1 MGEAKRRKETGAPPP
16 QKGKSN
22 KLLYAGIGLLALA
35 AVLLGVFFLTAPP
48 KPTSDGLPV
57 AAPNAEDFPA
67 QWVPRMHRSWCV
79 NLLTTNAPP
88 AATLPLPASS

>member
-67 QWVPRMHRSWCV
+67 Q
-79 NLLTTNAPP
+79 LDQFG
-88 AATLPLPASS
+88 

>member
-35 AVLLGVFFLTAPP
+35 AVLPMQSGQ
-48 KPTSDGLPV
+48 
-57 AAPNAEDFPA
+57 AAGRLF
-67 QWVPRMHRSWCV
+67 
-79 NLLTTNAPP
+79 
-88 AATLPLPASS
+88 